1 MFLHV
6 IFERLEIT
14 GRKKGMTGEEKM
26 YPQESPRNPPGKEW
40 RPAGSRSDLGGKVEP
55 SVTKVG
61 FLGRAC
67 KLTPREPLSVPYR
80 PFQLGAARVPPKRL
94 KQLRGCGYRW
104 EFAGVTRA
112 TRTPQVSCVSLELAG
127 SWWPEDRGR

>member
-26 YPQESPRNPPGKEW
+26 YPQESPRNPPEKEW
-40 RPAGSRSDLGGKVEP
+40 RPAGSRSDLGWGSGAQCDK
-55 SVTKVG
+55 G
-61 FLGRAC
+61 G
-67 KLTPREPLSVPYR
+67 LSGEGLQINPTVAVILPFR

-94 KQLRGCGYRW
+94 KQLRGCG
-104 EFAGVTRA
+104 
-112 TRTPQVSCVSLELAG
+112 
-127 SWWPEDRGR
+127 